1 MKSMRISNR
10 MISTGT
16 MIAMLLAAPAMAQT
30 AATTNN
36 GTGLAPAG
44 PAGNSGIAGISLG
57 TIAAIGAVAAIA
69 AVAVAVSSGGGGNA
83 PVTTSTAV
91 TSTSP

>member
-1 MKSMRISNR
+1 MKSMRNVNR

-16 MIAMLLAAPAMAQT
+16 IIAMLLAAPAMAQT
-30 AATTNN
+30 AATNN

-44 PAGNSGIAGISLG
+44 AAGSSGIAGISLG

-91 TSTSP
+91 SSTSP

>member
-1 MKSMRISNR
+1 MKHMRNVNR

-16 MIAMLLAAPAMAQT
+16 MIAMLAASPALAQ
-30 AATTNN
+30 AANN

-44 PAGNSGIAGISLG
+44 AAGNSGIAGISLG